1 MRIFLFLLW
10 LFGVAFF
17 SVGETVLFSLHPRQI
32 ERIRKRDEAAGRRL
46 IALLG
51 RPRRLLLTLLL
62 GGGLC
67 KISAAIEG
75 TLIIRRVLADP
86 LDRPVEAY
94 WPYLVLLTAAVVAPV
109 LFLFGEIVPRRLAL
123 TYAESLA
130 PSIVRPIRILHLL
143 LSPLRRAVHA
153 VTEGTIR
160 LLGGSE
166 MSQQIAIEEARI
178 RSLLDPAGERF
189 NPTERELLDRIFA
202 LKETLVQEIMT
213 PRTDIFSL
221 SIDLPLSQIIER
233 VRKGKHSRI
242 PIYQGSID
250 QIVGVLY
257 AKDLFLLNPADAA
270 AQSHSLRRIIRP
282 PYFVPGSKRANAL
295 LREFQLKKQHLAIV
309 VDEFGGTAGII
320 TLEDILEEIFGE
332 IHDELD
338 TPEPLY
344 REIAPGRYLVSGKL
358 PLDIFNQLMR
368 TRLPDEDSDTVGG
381 FVLHLFGTVPERE
394 AQTQFDR
401 FRFTVE
407 KLEGPRIKEV
417 VVERLPS
424 PPPAGEQPRVD

>member
-1 MRIFLFLLW
+1 MCVFLFLLW

-17 SVGETVLFSLHPRQI
+17 SAGETVLFSLHPRQI
-32 ERIRKRDEAAGRRL
+32 ERIRKRDETAGKR
-46 IALLG
+46 IIVLLG

-62 GGGLC
+62 GGGLF

-75 TLIIRRVLADP
+75 TLIVRRILTSH
-86 LDRPVEAY
+86 LDGAIEAY
-94 WPYLVLLTAAVVAPV
+94 WPSIVFLTVAGVAPI

-123 TYAESLA
+123 AYAESLA
-130 PSIVRPIRILHLL
+130 PSIVRPIQILHLL
-143 LSPLRRAVHA
+143 LSPLRWAVHA

-160 LLGGSE
+160 LLGSGE
-166 MSQQIAIEEARI
+166 MSKQIAIEEARI
-178 RSLLDPAGERF
+178 RSLLDPEGERF

-233 VRKGKHSRI
+233 VRKGRHSRI

-257 AKDLFLLNPADAA
+257 AKDLFQLNPADAA

-295 LREFQLKKQHLAIV
+295 LREFQIKKQHLAIV

-344 REIAPGRYLVSGKL
+344 REIASDRYLVSGKL

-381 FVLHLFGTVPERE
+381 FVLHLFGTVPTPE
-394 AQTQFDR
+394 AQAQFDR
-401 FRFTVE
+401 FRFTVK

-417 VVERLPS
+417 VVERIA
-424 PPPAGEQPRVD
+424 PPPPSGEKPQAD